1 MRITKKERA
10 LWVFL
15 VAAMSSIAYHAMQ
28 SMSTPP
34 RWNLQDL
41 FQDIDDPLIDAA
53 LAKAKD
59 EAVSLTA
66 TYKGRLA
73 ELSAQELCD
82 VLARYERIIQLADKP
97 ENFAFLSHSADMED
111 TRLEVVYGAMRERVL
126 VIEQELVWVKSEL
139 GALGEERFQKL
150 YESGEIARYRY
161 AIEVLREKRR
171 YQLPDQQ
178 ERLLMDLQQTG
189 REAFRHL
196 FEQEDALMRVSIRGE
211 ERSLESV
218 LRDREDAD
226 RSVRREAME
235 AVGSGLEKEAQR
247 RAFMYTSLIKNKQVT
262 DRYRG
267 YAYPEQERHQAN
279 GLSSDIVEAVMRVV
293 EDSREVFQRYYAWK
307 AKMLHVD
314 KVADHDLYAPVGDVA
329 RRYSFQEAHDLI
341 LEAFRACSPKMAD
354 LAQECFDGGW
364 IDAEPRKE
372 KRGGAYCQYVGAD
385 LHPYVSL
392 HFEGSMSDVLTL
404 AHELGHAVHTMLAR
418 PVGELQFVPSL
429 ALAET
434 ASTFSEM
441 LVFDTLRKK
450 TLNPRDRQVLQA
462 KKIEE
467 LFSTVF
473 RQVQMYRFEQSA
485 HQSVLAKGFATPEDY
500 QSLWIRSVESLVGG
514 VVVLSPWQKHEW
526 SRISHFF
533 DQEFYVYAYPFG
545 ELLTCL
551 LYQERAIRPDF
562 EQRYLAL
569 LEAGGSKRPTE
580 ALAFLGLDL
589 ADVRTWRRGLSWIET
604 LVDETVQEN

>member
-1 MRITKKERA
+1 
-10 LWVFL
+10 
-15 VAAMSSIAYHAMQ
+15 MSSIAYHAMQ
-28 SMSTPP
+28 SMGTPP

-41 FQDIDDPLIDAA
+41 FQGIDDPLIDVA

-59 EAVSLTA
+59 EAVSLA
-66 TYKGRLA
+66 VTYKGRLA
-73 ELSAQELCD
+73 ELSPQELCD
-82 VLARYERIIQLADKP
+82 VLARYEGIIQLADKP
-97 ENFAFLSHSADMED
+97 ENFAFLSHSADTED
-111 TRLEVVYGAMRERVL
+111 ARLEGFYGAIRERVL
-126 VIEQELVWVKSEL
+126 AIEQELVWVKSEL

-150 YESGEIARYRY
+150 FESGEIARYRY
-161 AIEVLREKRR
+161 AIEALREKRR

-418 PVGELQFVPSL
+418 PVGELQFVPPL

-434 ASTFSEM
+434 ASTFGEM
-441 LVFDTLRKK
+441 LVFDALRKK

-485 HQSVLAKGFATPEDY
+485 HQHVRTTGFATSEDY
-500 QSLWIRSVESLVGG
+500 QRLWIRSVESLVGG
-514 VVVLSPWQKHEW
+514 VVVVSPWQKYEW

-551 LYQERAIRPDF
+551 LYQERVIRPDF
-562 EQRYLAL
+562 EQQYLAL

-589 ADVRTWRRGLSWIET
+589 ADVKAWKRGLSWIEA